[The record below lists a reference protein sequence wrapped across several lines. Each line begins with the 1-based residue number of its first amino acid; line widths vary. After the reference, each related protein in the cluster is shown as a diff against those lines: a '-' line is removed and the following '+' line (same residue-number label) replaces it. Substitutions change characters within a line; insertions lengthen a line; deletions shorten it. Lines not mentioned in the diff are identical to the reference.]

1 MQKLKADTDIESG
14 KFEKVYL
21 LYGDEPYLV
30 RTYKNR
36 LRKAIIPEEGSMNY
50 AYYDSMPDNVETV
63 TEFADTLPFFGDRR
77 LVILDKT
84 NAFKKD
90 TGLADYIPNVPDF
103 STIIIVED
111 EIDKRSRLY
120 KAISKCGCVMELKK
134 LTMQDLKSTIA
145 VRLSKAGKR
154 ITESDCE
161 YFIQSVGDD
170 LNTLLNEADKCIAYA
185 GDGNV
190 VNKEVIN
197 AVCSMQVENKIFDM
211 VDAIL
216 RHDGNTVFKLYGD
229 LVTLR
234 ENAFGIMAVVRMNYN
249 RLLKIRELYEDGVSA
264 GEIAVRCK
272 MADWLVKKQLQK
284 VRNYDS
290 QRLKKALEIIVDT
303 EYAIKIGNSGEQMGL
318 EIMLAKLLEL

>member
-134 LTMQDLKSTIA
+134 L
-145 VRLSKAGKR
+145 KAAKDAD
-154 ITESDCE
+154 T
-161 YFIQSVGDD
+161 
-170 LNTLLNEADKCIAYA
+170 NTLTVPE
-185 GDGNV
+185 NV
-190 VNKEVIN
+190 VRERPAPGDVI
-197 AVCSMQVENKIFDM
+197 
-211 VDAIL
+211 
-216 RHDGNTVFKLYGD
+216 
-229 LVTLR
+229 
-234 ENAFGIMAVVRMNYN
+234 GIRT
-249 RLLKIRELYEDGVSA
+249 K
-264 GEIAVRCK
+264 
-272 MADWLVKKQLQK
+272 
-284 VRNYDS
+284 
-290 QRLKKALEIIVDT
+290 T
-303 EYAIKIGNSGEQMGL
+303 ETD
-318 EIMLAKLLEL
+318 